1 MPRSPTD
8 PLDTAAALNERAVTL
23 LHAGRHALARKRAEQ
38 AVDLFARHAG
48 KHHPDVASCLDTL
61 AMIRA
66 AQGAERDAVKL
77 LERALAI
84 YDRYPRVRELRAF
97 RAQSLARMGDT
108 LRALGRYT
116 EARAVFGRA
125 LRVMRGAFGED
136 SIEHATALN
145 SYGILC
151 KFAGWFAAGE
161 RAYLRALAIA
171 EAPPGDPELVCAL
184 LHNLGGLEHAR
195 DRFVEAE
202 PYARRGYELRAER
215 LGENSPEALED
226 CGALAAIVADL
237 GRFDEAEAMLR
248 GLLSRFEDLYG
259 ASHYEVSVVCHNL
272 ASVLSVTG
280 RLDEA
285 DALYRRAL
293 AIKRARLGAA
303 HPDVALTLHNLAA
316 LCDARGDA
324 REALALHRKAHAL
337 ARRTLGPKHPTTV
350 ACRASLARS
359 ERSIPGAV
367 SARRRSI
374 ARARTR

>member
-1 MPRSPTD
+1 MPRPPAD
-8 PLDTAAALNERAVTL
+8 PLDLAAALNERAVA
-23 LHAGRHALARKRAEQ
+23 LHQEGRYALAQTRAEQ
-38 AVDLFARHAG
+38 AVERFARHAG

-61 AMIRA
+61 AMIRMSR
-66 AQGAERDAVKL
+66 GDERGAVKL
-77 LERALAI
+77 LARALSI
-84 YDRYPRVRELRAF
+84 FDRYPRVRALRPF
-97 RAQSLARMGDT
+97 RAQSLARMGDA

-125 LRVMRGAFGED
+125 LRVMKGAFGEG

-151 KFAGWFAAGE
+151 KFAGWFRLGE

-195 DRFVEAE
+195 DRFAEAE

-215 LGENSPEALED
+215 LGENAPEALED
-226 CGALAAIVADL
+226 YGALAAIVADL

-248 GLLSRFEDLYG
+248 ALLARFEDRYG
-259 ASHYEVSVVCHNL
+259 VSHYEVAVVCHNL
-272 ASVLSVTG
+272 ASVLSVTE

-293 AIKRARLGAA
+293 AIKRARLGAE

-350 ACRASLARS
+350 ACRASLAAA
-359 ERSIPGAV
+359 ERARAV
-367 SARRRSI
+367 SARRRSS